1 MMRSGATGIQSTVA
15 IKGAEDL
22 TATKDFI
29 KAMRAPHGGAWT
41 SPSAFPVSAIR
52 ASAWPLGLPSRLA
65 AGGRASCPGSWT
77 AMRVLFLDIFAA
89 FARAH
94 ERPQLLLSCAI
105 SLIPKQETAQTAAD
119 LRPMAVLSVVYRGW
133 SSAVARRLLAWATAS
148 FLPAG
153 IKGGLK
159 GREPMD
165 CYLEVA
171 FEIEAAWLDGV
182 SIAGATADVIKF
194 FDRLPREVVAHA
206 CVCLGI
212 PVSFV
217 QAWSAHLSGTVRHFQ
232 VGGGL
237 GRPRCTTRG
246 TLRGMP
252 CQCSLPSLRHLCS
265 T

>member
-1 MMRSGATGIQSTVA
+1 M
-15 IKGAEDL
+15 
-22 TATKDFI
+22 
-29 KAMRAPHGGAWT
+29 
-41 SPSAFPVSAIR
+41 
-52 ASAWPLGLPSRLA
+52 SRLPDSYV
-65 AGGRASCPGSWT
+65 RALLD
-77 AMRVLFLDIFAA
+77 LFATFV
-89 FARAH
+89 RTR
-94 ERPQLLLSCAI
+94 EWPQLLLLCAI
-105 SLIPKQETAQTAAD
+105 SLIPKHEAALTAAD
-119 LRPMAVLSVVYRGW
+119 LRPIAVLSVVYRAW